1 MNAELKNIMKKI
13 LKYIVL
19 FVWTTLFLYVYDMIM
34 PKNFLY
40 ILIGIPVLLAS
51 SFFLLKIFNENR
63 AND

>member
-1 MNAELKNIMKKI
+1 MNAELKNIKI
-13 LKYIVL
+13 YSPVCLDNS
-19 FVWTTLFLYVYDMIM
+19 FLYVYDMIM

-40 ILIGIPVLLAS
+40 ILIGIPVLLVS